1 MRVVVTQFTTSS
13 KVSENLATCIR
24 IINEAAQC
32 EPSIIILP
40 EFCNT
45 QPWYVDH
52 NHAWSDALTVDG
64 QFFQDIAGLAR
75 QHSCYILLNV
85 TLRRDSSRDT
95 IDNESASSKSNI
107 SITSCLFSPLGKVI
121 HLEDKKT
128 LTTNEK
134 IFFTSASKASEIIT
148 TSFGNLGLLVGDDS
162 ITYEASRNL
171 ALNGGQLLCNSINS
185 FALDQSSLHDPARAF
200 ENNVF
205 LATANK
211 ISNGAVLDNNEITS
225 SNSVIPKEY
234 ISGVGNSQVISPQG
248 KVLVRMNSN
257 EEGFVF
263 ADISLNG
270 AGLSHKFRPDGTK
283 HSQQRLPELYLE
295 LKASRIKE
303 HDYINKAPTT
313 ANIAIFATYKSDE
326 QAIEDVCHYI
336 ENNLSD
342 IIQLPELF
350 FIADKNFTCN
360 DDERIKIERL
370 SEQLITQV
378 SYVLR
383 PFQYLCTSLII
394 DGSHQAVLI
403 NEQGL
408 MATQQQLHYCHR
420 YNWTTLG
427 DHLNIIELPL
437 EQGIIHLAMLTAD
450 DANMPEIVKAAALND
465 IQVLLVP
472 FDIQEPCEVE
482 YSLISR
488 AAENRICIV
497 AASREKSFDCSS
509 SFNVDNLKNKNK
521 VKSHKSTGFIANL
534 SSDLAFLPRWKSQK
548 YNGFINQPLVKHQ
561 YGKITKAVI
570 HPIAARRQH
579 ER

>member
-1 MRVVVTQFTTSS
+1 MF
-13 KVSENLATCIR
+13 
-24 IINEAAQC
+24 
-32 EPSIIILP
+32 
-40 EFCNT
+40 
-45 QPWYVDH
+45 
-52 NHAWSDALTVDG
+52 
-64 QFFQDIAGLAR
+64 
-75 QHSCYILLNV
+75 
-85 TLRRDSSRDT
+85 
-95 IDNESASSKSNI
+95 
-107 SITSCLFSPLGKVI
+107 ITSCLFSPLGKVI
-121 HLEDKKT
+121 HLEDKKR

-482 YSLISR
+482 YSLLSR